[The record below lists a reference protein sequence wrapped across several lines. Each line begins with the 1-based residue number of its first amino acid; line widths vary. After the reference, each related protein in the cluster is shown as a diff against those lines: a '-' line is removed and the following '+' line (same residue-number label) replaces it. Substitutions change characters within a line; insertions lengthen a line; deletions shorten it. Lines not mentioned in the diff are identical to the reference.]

1 MKFKTLFTAALIV
14 SASAAAFAQQDT
26 TRAAPQPQSPSQQPQ
41 SPNQQ
46 PSEQF
51 NVKEYSEVQSSDV
64 PATLRTTLQG
74 DQYKG
79 WENGKLYR
87 QNNGQGYYL
96 STGTGNSTKNY
107 YFDKTGKAMKGPEG
121 GTKPQ
126 NK

>member
-1 MKFKTLFTAALIV
+1 MKFNNLFTAALIV

-26 TRAAPQPQSPSQQPQ
+26 TRAAQQPQSQSQQPQ

-51 NVKEYSEVQSSDV
+51 NVKEYSELKSSDA
-64 PATLRTTLQG
+64 PASLRTTLQG

-79 WENGKLYR
+79 WEDGKLYR

-96 STGTGNSTKNY
+96 STGTGTSTKNY
-107 YFDKTGKAMKGPEG
+107 YSDNNGKAMKGPER

>member
-1 MKFKTLFTAALIV
+1 MKFKNLFAAALIV
-14 SASAAAFAQQDT
+14 SAFATAFAQQDT
-26 TRAAPQPQSPSQQPQ
+26 TRAAQPQSQSPQPQ

-64 PATLRTTLQG
+64 PATLRTTLQS

-79 WENGKLYR
+79 WESGKLYR

-96 STGTGNSTKNY
+96 STGTGISSKNY
-107 YFDKTGKAMKGPEG
+107 YFDNTGKAMKAPEG